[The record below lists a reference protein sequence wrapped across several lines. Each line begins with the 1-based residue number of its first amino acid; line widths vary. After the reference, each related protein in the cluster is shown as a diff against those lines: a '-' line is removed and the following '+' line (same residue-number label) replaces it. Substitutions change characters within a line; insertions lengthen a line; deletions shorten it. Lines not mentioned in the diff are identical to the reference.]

1 MTTILERPA
10 PPRPP
15 SQAPTSRV
23 QRWWGQ
29 WRVALRLARR
39 DAWHGKGR
47 SILVLLLVGL
57 PVCAV
62 AVVDISAR
70 QIQASTTPAAYAL
83 NRLGDTADGILS
95 PQASSPVSQSLY
107 GDSVDSSGV
116 GPAPTVASLRAALPP
131 GTRLVPPLGQSNEL
145 ILQAGEWGVPGFF
158 AVGDVSDPVLA
169 GFWHLTAGTFPT
181 ATGQVTLDP
190 ATARRMHVDV
200 GGTIEVSGVRDQ
212 AQLRRTFTVV
222 GLATADPMMGAN
234 GLVGPGELPT
244 LQDTGPTSGL
254 QPIYYLD
261 SPAPLTWADVRRA
274 NAAGA
279 FVIGR
284 GVIEN
289 PPAFCPWN
297 LLCYDDGPAPG
308 AEEAVD
314 YPPSPDQAAEQART
328 AALGAVVIVLVV
340 LQIALLA
347 GPAFAVQLRRRQREL
362 GLIGASGG
370 GTPVLRRTVL
380 ASGVVLGVA
389 ASVGGAVL
397 AWLIVLVAGRV
408 LHVDALTIDGRPVQ
422 GWPPMPL
429 EVLGIVAVGVLAA
442 VSAALVPALAAGK
455 GEVVDTL
462 RGRRPLPPVRN
473 RLPVLGFVMGGAG
486 LAVMAYGVMQVDSL
500 VLGVGVI
507 VAQLGVVVLMPWLV
521 VQTGRLG
528 RHLPLSPRLAVR
540 DAGRHRMRTAAAACA
555 IAAASAAAVGVG
567 AAVGSAATYYSTTD
581 VATLPDVVQLTVG
594 ATETDDAGR
603 PVGSNASVQDDVRRT
618 VLAADPAART
628 AFLASVA
635 PAGHPEVALLG
646 NGQVECGEAAEPTFL
661 ADGRVDPSYVAPCS
675 GRIPDAYLGV
685 FGAVAEISPDDV
697 ALVLGP
703 GAPLDEVRA
712 ALRAGKAV
720 VLQPNAVKD
729 GTVLLRAFA
738 SDSATGEVTSTASV
752 QVPAIEVLRGA
763 LPTTVLVS
771 PAMLARPEVAKVLQ
785 ATPYGVLLAE
795 PSQPDSADRP
805 TFQERMQLEIYRSG
819 VPVGVAER
827 STQTDP
833 VVLILLVGGAVT
845 AFLALLAG
853 LMVTALAL
861 ADGKADHATLAA
873 VGAPPGARRRIAA
886 ATAGYVALLGCV
898 VGAVSGLLGSY
909 VLVPLVNRGS
919 GGTWQV
925 PWAMLVVVLVAVP
938 VLTAAVAWVTT
949 RSSVPLTRRTDT

>member
-1 MTTILERPA
+1 
-10 PPRPP
+10 
-15 SQAPTSRV
+15 V

-70 QIQASTTPAAYAL
+70 QIQASTTPAADAL

-95 PQASSPVSQSLY
+95 PQASRPVSQSLF

-116 GPAPTVASLRAALPP
+116 GPAPTVASLQAALPA
-131 GTRLVPPLGQSNEL
+131 GTRLVPPLGQSNGL
-145 ILQAGEWGVPGFF
+145 ILQAGEWGVPGNL

-181 ATGQVTLDP
+181 AKGQVTLDP
-190 ATARRMHVDV
+190 ATARRLHVDV
-200 GGTIEVSGVRDQ
+200 GGTLEVSGVRDQ

-222 GLATADPMMGAN
+222 GLATADPMTGAN

-261 SPAPLTWADVRRA
+261 SAAPLTWADVRRA

-279 FVIGR
+279 FVISR
-284 GVIEN
+284 GVVED
-289 PPAFCPWN
+289 PPTFCPYS

-308 AEEAVD
+308 AEQAVEELTPNEAAD
-314 YPPSPDQAAEQART
+314 QART
-328 AALGAVVIVLVV
+328 AALGAVVVVLVV

-380 ASGVVLGVA
+380 ASGVVLGVT

-408 LHVDALTIDGRPVQ
+408 LHVGALAIDGRPVQ
-422 GWPPMPL
+422 GWPPLPL
-429 EVLGIVAVGVLAA
+429 EVLGVVAVGVLAA

-462 RGRRPLPPVRN
+462 RGRRPLAPVRN
-473 RLPVLGFVMGGAG
+473 RFPVLGFVMGGAG

-528 RHLPLSPRLAVR
+528 RHLSLSPRLAVR

-555 IAAASAAAVGVG
+555 IAAASAAAVGVS

-581 VATLPDVVQLTVG
+581 VATLPGVSGLSVG
-594 ATETDDAGR
+594 ALEVDDAGR
-603 PVGSNASVQDDVRRT
+603 PVASDASVQDDVRRT

-628 AFLASVA
+628 AFLATVV
-635 PAGHPEVALLG
+635 PTGHPEFALTYNGDVA
-646 NGQVECGEAAEPTFL
+646 CGEEALQPYLANGRPDPT
-661 ADGRVDPSYVAPCS
+661 YVAPCS
-675 GRIPDAYLGV
+675 GRIADSYLGIT
-685 FGAVAEISPDDV
+685 GAVAEISPEDV

-703 GAPLDEVRA
+703 GAPLDDVRA
-712 ALRAGKAV
+712 ALEAGKAV
-720 VLQPNAVKD
+720 VLQPNAVQD
-729 GTVLLRAFA
+729 GSVLLRASV
-738 SDSATGEVTSTASV
+738 SDRDTGEVASSASV

-771 PAMLARPEVAKVLQ
+771 AATLARPEVAKVLQ
-785 ATPYGVLLAE
+785 ASPYGVLLAQ
-795 PSQPDSADRP
+795 PSEPDSADRP
-805 TFQERMQLEIYRSG
+805 TFQDRLQLELYRSG
-819 VPVGVAER
+819 VPVAINE
-827 STQTDP
+827 SYTATDG
-833 VVLILLVGGAVT
+833 VVLVLLVGGAVT

-861 ADGKADHATLAA
+861 ADGRADHATLAA

-919 GGTWQV
+919 GGTWEM
-925 PWAMLVVVLVAVP
+925 PWAMLAIVLVAVP
-938 VLTAAVAWVTT
+938 LMTSAVAWLTT
-949 RSSVPLTRRTDT
+949 RSDVLLTRRTDT